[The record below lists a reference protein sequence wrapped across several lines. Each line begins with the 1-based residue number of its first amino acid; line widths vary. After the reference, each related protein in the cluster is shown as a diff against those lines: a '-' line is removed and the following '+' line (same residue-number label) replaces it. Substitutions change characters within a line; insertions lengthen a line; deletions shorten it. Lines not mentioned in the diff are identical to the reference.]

1 MIVFIDTNGT
11 VRTILPSPVYQGQ
24 GISGSLYLVAPFPA
38 SNGVD
43 VAFVLANGDA
53 TTTYALSPSTIALP
67 DVFTENGEQY
77 SVWEWE
83 TNNAFVTKYVG
94 TVTGQFRVYAFDQ
107 NKQQQTVA
115 TAAFNFTVQK
125 GVIPLNTTTPT
136 PSQWANLVTLYSQL
150 KDQVNTNT
158 ADIAN
163 KVDKTNRNNMLYG
176 TDDKSQQ
183 ALIPYSNY
191 PVAWTIAMRQANGAL
206 RVTEDSTVND
216 AAVNNKQL
224 TRELAKKLDKV
235 TTDGAYARVYT
246 VSHEGS
252 QIMKSLSDEPEA
264 YTIPIRTGSG
274 TLKGTNAIED
284 DDLVPLNQFEQSLID
299 LNQEILNEFGGATVD
314 EIKAASAAA
323 VAAAESV
330 EDTKYKLDNIE
341 NELTTFSVEVWE

>member
-43 VAFVLANGDA
+43 VAFVLPNGDA
-53 TTTYALSPSTIALP
+53 TNIYALSPSTIALP
-67 DVFTENGEQY
+67 DVITENGEQY

-83 TNNAFVTKYVG
+83 TNNAFVTKYAG

-125 GVIPLNTTTPT
+125 GVIPLNTTVPT

-191 PVAWTIAMRQANGAL
+191 PVAETIAMRTANGAL
-206 RVTEDSTVND
+206 RVTEDNTVND
-216 AAVNNKQL
+216 AAVNNQQFV
-224 TRELAKKLDKV
+224 RELAKKLDTV
-235 TTDGAYARVYT
+235 TVPSTYSRLYGIASNGEQIVRNVSGAV
-246 VSHEGS
+246 
-252 QIMKSLSDEPEA
+252 EA
-264 YTIPIRTGSG
+264 NTIPIR
-274 TLKGTNAIED
+274 NAQGRLVANNAVESNE
-284 DDLVPLNQFEQSLID
+284 LVPLNQFEQGLTD
-299 LNQEILNEFGGATVD
+299 LNQEILDEFGGATVD

-323 VAAAESV
+323 IAAAKSV

-341 NELTTFSVEVWE
+341 NELTTFSVEVW